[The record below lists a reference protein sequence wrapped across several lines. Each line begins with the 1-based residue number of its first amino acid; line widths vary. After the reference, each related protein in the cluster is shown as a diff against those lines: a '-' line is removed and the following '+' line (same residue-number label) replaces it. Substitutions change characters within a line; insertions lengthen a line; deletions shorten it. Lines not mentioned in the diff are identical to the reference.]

1 MSGSAH
7 FRLEVF
13 RGISGF
19 ERLKPD
25 WKLLISPAKATG
37 FYHCAEWYEAY
48 IEYLENDP
56 ESFRFYGVFEADTL
70 VAVFPLRKCVRS
82 FLGIR
87 FHSLELPR
95 HAHMPL
101 GDIVLPETDRAG
113 EIWRF
118 FLKQLKQQSDDCWDF
133 IRLSEVPEN
142 STLSTILTSPTD
154 MKVLKNRI
162 HGCLYCSCSTPE
174 DLSQTLSRSFRKSLR
189 NARNRLSRMGD
200 ASFFIAQ
207 DAAERDQV
215 FQDFLRLEA
224 SGWKAR
230 AGTAIAQNDRLTGF
244 YRRLTETFGSEGCV
258 LDKLSVG
265 DEVVAANFNLM
276 TGATLYG
283 LKTGIDEQSRLF
295 SPAHLLMER
304 ELTQTDGFPQK
315 PDVLNFVGDAS
326 WTSRWK
332 PASLNVFD
340 VYVFNT
346 RAKANVA
353 FAWVALEY
361 HLRMLY
367 RRMLKPLIKRLKK
380 PPNRTPFRHP
390 MRF

>member
-13 RGISGF
+13 CGAGGF

-25 WKLLISPAKATG
+25 WKSLISPADATG

-48 IEYLENDP
+48 LEFLEETP

-70 VAVFPLRKCVRS
+70 VAVFPLRKCIRS

-101 GDIVLPETDRAG
+101 GDIILPTTDRAG

-118 FLKQLKQQSDDCWDF
+118 FLEQLKQQPDEYWDF

-142 STLSTILTSPTD
+142 STLSSVLNQSASL
-154 MKVLKNRI
+154 KVLKNRM
-162 HGCLYCSCSTPE
+162 HACLYCPCSTTE
-174 DLSQTLSRSFRKSLR
+174 DLPQTLSRSFRKSLR
-189 NARNRLSRMGD
+189 NARNRLSRMGE

-207 DAAERDQV
+207 GARETEQV
-215 FQDFLRLEA
+215 FQEFLRLEA
-224 SGWKAR
+224 SGWKAET
-230 AGTAIAQNDRLTGF
+230 GTAIALDSQLTGF
-244 YRRLTETFGSEGCV
+244 YHRLTGTFSSGGCV
-258 LDKLSVG
+258 LSTLSVDG
-265 DEVVAANFNLM
+265 QTIAANFNLM
-276 TGATLYG
+276 TGTTLYG
-283 LKTGIDEQSRLF
+283 LKTGIDDQYRPF
-295 SPAHLLMER
+295 SPAHLLMEQ

-315 PDVLNFVGDAS
+315 PEILNFVGDAS
-326 WTSRWK
+326 WTSLWR
-332 PASLNVFD
+332 PASMDVFD

-346 RAKANVA
+346 CAKGRVA
-353 FAWVALEY
+353 FVWFALEY

-367 RRMLKPLIKRLKK
+367 RRTLKPLIKRLKK
-380 PPNRTPFRHP
+380 APNKNLKT
-390 MRF
+390 

>member
-1 MSGSAH
+1 MSDRAH

-13 RGISGF
+13 CGVSGF

-25 WKLLISPAKATG
+25 WKSLILPANATG

-48 IEYLENDP
+48 LEFLEDAP

-82 FLGIR
+82 FFGIR
-87 FHSLELPR
+87 FLSLELPR

-101 GDIVLPETDRAG
+101 GDIILPATDRAG

-118 FLKQLKQQSDDCWDF
+118 FLEQLDPQSDECWDF

-142 STLSTILTSPTD
+142 STLSSVLTQMASL
-154 MKVLKNRI
+154 KVLKNRM

-174 DLSQTLSRSFRKSLR
+174 DLPQTLSRSFRKSLR
-189 NARNRLSRMGD
+189 NARNRLSRKGD

-207 DAAERDQV
+207 DAEETERG

-224 SGWKAR
+224 SGWKAES
-230 AGTAIAQNDRLTGF
+230 GTAIALDSRLAGF
-244 YRRLTETFGSEGCV
+244 YQRLTETFGSEGCV
-258 LDKLSVG
+258 LDILSVDG
-265 DEVVAANFNLM
+265 QAIAANFNLL
-276 TGATLYG
+276 TGTTLYG
-283 LKTGIDEQSRLF
+283 LKTGIDDQYRPF
-295 SPAHLLMER
+295 SPAHLLMEQ

-315 PDVLNFVGDAS
+315 PEILNFVGDAS
-326 WTSRWK
+326 WTSLWK
-332 PASLNVFD
+332 PASMDVFD

-353 FAWVALEY
+353 FAWVVLKY
-361 HLRMLY
+361 QLRMLY
-367 RRMLKPLIKRLKK
+367 RRTLKPLIKRLKK
-380 PPNRTPFRHP
+380 TPNKNLKT
-390 MRF
+390 